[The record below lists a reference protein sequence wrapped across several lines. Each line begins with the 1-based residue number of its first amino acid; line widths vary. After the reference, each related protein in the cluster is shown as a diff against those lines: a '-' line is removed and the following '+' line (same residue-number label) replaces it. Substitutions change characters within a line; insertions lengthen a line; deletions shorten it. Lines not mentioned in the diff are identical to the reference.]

1 MAWWLHWFDLVDLA
15 VYRAG
20 ASAFLHGRDVY
31 SARPKVLPLPFTYP
45 PFAAMAFVPLSAVP
59 DIAARIVMSLL
70 SGAAVTYAVVAT
82 LRLAVPR
89 WPRRAQWTVA
99 LFVAAATPLVEPFRD
114 TFRLGQ
120 VNLVLMAL
128 VLADLVAITGA
139 PAGESDAGARRGGRL
154 PRGVLIGLATAV
166 KLTPGIFILYLLV
179 IRRTKEAITA
189 ALTAAG
195 ATALAWIAM
204 PAESAHY
211 WGHLVL
217 DDRRIGSA
225 GNVWNQSIRGALAR
239 ASGSPDK
246 AHLLWLLLALVALVA
261 GMALAARLHAAGEP
275 LLGIGVA
282 AVTGLLVSPISWNH
296 HWVWALP
303 LGVGLWRRA
312 LVTRKGPAPADR
324 WLAAGWTATFCLG
337 SLSWW
342 HFATQDNYRL
352 GGIDT
357 IAADCY
363 VLAAIVALALVGWT
377 IGRVSPAAK

>member
-45 PFAAMAFVPLSAVP
+45 PFAAMAFAPLSVLP
-59 DIAARIVMSLL
+59 DVAARIVMSLL
-70 SGAAVTYAVVAT
+70 SGAALIYAAVAT
-82 LRLAVPR
+82 LRLAAPR
-89 WPRRAQWTVA
+89 WPRRSQWTMA

-128 VLADLVAITGA
+128 VLADLVAITA
-139 PAGESDAGARRGGRL
+139 RPAGDARRISRL
-154 PRGVLIGLATAV
+154 PRGVLIGVATAV

-179 IRRTKEAITA
+179 IRRTKEATTA

-195 ATALAWIAM
+195 ATALAWVAM
-204 PAESAHY
+204 PSESAHY

-239 ASGSPDK
+239 ITGSPDK
-246 AHLLWLLLALVALVA
+246 AHVLWLLLALVSLVA
-261 GMALAARLHAAGEP
+261 GLALAARLHAGRER

-303 LGVGLWRRA
+303 LGVGLWQRA
-312 LVTRKGPAPADR
+312 LATRSGRAPSDW
-324 WLAAGWTATFCLG
+324 WLAAGWTATFCLA

-352 GGIDT
+352 GAIDT
-357 IAADCY
+357 IAADGY
-363 VLAAIVALALVGWT
+363 VLAAIVALALVAGT
-377 IGRVSPAAK
+377 TGRVPPAAK